1 MNDQTHSSIPQK
13 TKDSNSAL
21 NIGIGMLLGLFVALV
36 VAYFAMSSGPFR
48 DKANKNVLSD
58 QQGNTDPNA
67 PLYTN
72 STTPLTMPSNVAPG
86 NEQGAGVGVLTNAE
100 AEGATSV
107 TSGVTPALVD
117 SNSNNANENNS
128 VTDAQTQTTTQPKKA
143 PNNDAIAEL
152 ITSKTKSKVPVSASS
167 NVNETK
173 TPTSAPSTSNKI
185 KTPASVPSNSG
196 TAPKVV
202 TPVTANNKDTK

>member
-13 TKDSNSAL
+13 SKDGNSAL
-21 NIGIGMLLGLFVALV
+21 NIGIGMLLGLIVALV

-72 STTPLTMPSNVAPG
+72 STSSPTIPSNVAPS
-86 NEQGAGVGVLTNAE
+86 NEQGAGVGALTNTGAMGSTAE
-100 AEGATSV
+100 
-107 TSGVTPALVD
+107 TSGVTSAAVG
-117 SNSNNANENNS
+117 SNNNNDNNANENTS
-128 VTDAQTQTTTQPKKA
+128 MTAAQTQTTTQPKKA

-152 ITSKTKSKVPVSASS
+152 ITNKTNKVPTSVPNTANKTQTPVSAPNS
-167 NVNETK
+167 
-173 TPTSAPSTSNKI
+173 
-185 KTPASVPSNSG
+185 SG